1 MHHGGEEHQPRDAP
15 PDWKRFH
22 YHC

>member
-1 MHHGGEEHQPRDAP
+1 VHHGGKEHQPRDAP